1 MLGKIVRF
9 AGMERIHKKNKP
21 KINMLNSSTQGF
33 FSKADVSGSVS
44 FIMFK
49 VSGGKKVHEF
59 RLASISEHHAITVAE
74 NFYKTNGLIGR
85 YYCETENGKMFQINW

>member
-1 MLGKIVRF
+1 MDNLNDKLSDQAQSQPSCLG
-9 AGMERIHKKNKP
+9 A
-21 KINMLNSSTQGF
+21 
-33 FSKADVSGSVS
+33 VSGSVS

-59 RLASISEHHAITVAE
+59 RLESISEHHAITVAE
-74 NFYKTNGLIGR
+74 NFYRANGLIGR